1 MITELCPVMQH
12 NMSPPGTN
20 TTLTLSCEREL
31 TVGFHPHCGVFGVWE
46 GWVLDHTG
54 HAVLV
59 LEVGGEAEVA
69 AQGGGAVRVS
79 GFSHVHS
86 KRGIWGR
93 KVVDQPA
100 DLWRR
105 PAADSGA
112 RHRLVVRAV
121 YDLWMNR

>member
-1 MITELCPVMQH
+1 M
-12 NMSPPGTN
+12 
-20 TTLTLSCEREL
+20 
-31 TVGFHPHCGVFGVWE
+31 
-46 GWVLDHTG
+46 LDHTG

-100 DLWRR
+100 DLRR
-105 PAADSGA
+105 RLAADSGA
-112 RHRLVVRAV
+112 RHRLVLRAV
-121 YDLWMNR
+121 YGLCAHQDMDIRPNCGWTNK